1 MFSFGALITKFKSI
15 CMRKNLH
22 FPWLVL
28 AGMLCISAQLMGQA
42 NFSIKGKVTAGGDPV
57 IGANVVIANTAVGT
71 ITDLDG
77 MYELTGSLAAGSYTV
92 SISYVGYQSSNQ
104 AIELKDGKNMLSVDA
119 SLEEDALKLDEVVV
133 TGSSLASK
141 RRELGNAI
149 NSVGGDAIANAGTGN
164 ALTALQGR
172 VAGARITQTSGDP
185 AGAININLRGVNSIS
200 GGSDPL
206 YIIDGVIA
214 SNSSTA
220 VTQTGVPAGEANLGT
235 PRLADLNPN
244 DIETISTIN
253 GAAAAAVYGSR
264 AANGVVLITTKRGK
278 AGKPTITVG
287 TSINMNQL
295 RQKVYIS
302 TYGKQFGFAAL
313 RLGNISNITDA
324 QKVANPNVTTVEI
337 IRDGAKFN
345 LANNLVDVTR
355 YDYQDNIFQTSYG
368 TDNYVNVSGGSDK
381 SKYYASVSYM
391 KNGGIIKNTDFSRL
405 NLRLNLDQQ
414 LTSWASLAIGLNGI
428 NSRASELPS
437 GNVFYSPIN
446 GINITN
452 NIWDATAR
460 DANGNLQAVEPTRI
474 NPLTTVETFDFNQ
487 NVNRAISNA
496 KLSLFPLEGLKLD
509 IIGGIDAFS
518 QLGTQYIP
526 VYPYANVNVL
536 YYANGYASTTTNN
549 SRQYNTDINLSYENT
564 FGKISSTTV
573 LGYSYQNSRV
583 DYLTSFGEG
592 IAPGITSVNGSANR
606 QTSYARSQYWIDGYF
621 LQQTFGWDNKLF
633 LTGAGRIDNSS
644 IFSAGQRNQKYTK
657 ASLSFVPSDFDFY
670 KNSGI
675 ANVMNSV
682 KVRASFGE
690 AGGVAAIGPYDRY
703 NLISSV
709 NYLGKNTYVPNAQI
723 AFENVAPERTREVEA
738 GLDLSFFKNKLGLGL
753 TVYSQRVF
761 DLIVNRVL
769 AASEGGTSR
778 LDNVGEMSNKGFE
791 LSLNYNALKTKDIEW
806 NVYGVYSKN
815 KNLVEK
821 LGSPRVAINNVAG
834 APVYLIEGQPAGVFF
849 GTYFAT
855 NADGSRLLNSYGL
868 EQTEKGTQK
877 AYVAGSEIPAG
888 SYVEGGVLY
897 TPQRDANGQPTGAAL
912 SKIIGDPN
920 PDFTMSLGTNF
931 TYKKFT
937 FGFLLDGVY
946 GVDVFNADRR
956 TRQGVGIG
964 DYSEKELK
972 GELPRGYIL
981 SIYPVE
987 EWRVEDGSFTKLREI
1002 SLGYALPNNL
1012 ISGVRDIQ
1020 VTLTGRNLLSFDS
1033 YDGYDP
1039 ETNAGG
1045 VSDRLRGIDFGNVPI
1060 PRTMQFSIR
1069 ASF

>member
-1 MFSFGALITKFKSI
+1 
-15 CMRKNLH
+15 MRKNFH

-28 AGMLCISAQLMGQA
+28 AGLLCVSAQLMGQA
-42 NFSIKGKVTAGGDPV
+42 NFSIKGAVSAGGEPV
-57 IGANVVIANTAVGT
+57 IGANVVIANTAYGT

-77 MYELTGSLAAGSYTV
+77 MYELSGTLSAGSYV
-92 SISYVGYQSSNQ
+92 VNISYVGYQTQSQ
-104 AIELKDGKNMLSVDA
+104 AVELKEGKNTVTVDA

-141 RRELGNAI
+141 RRELGNA
-149 NSVGGDAIANAGTGN
+149 VGTVSGDQLSKSGTGN

-185 AGAININLRGVNSIS
+185 AGSININLRGVNSIS

-214 SNSSTA
+214 SNSTTA
-220 VTQTGVPAGEANLGT
+220 VTQTGVSAGEANLGT
-235 PRLADLNPN
+235 PRMADLNPN
-244 DIETISTIN
+244 DIETINTIN
-253 GAAAAAVYGSR
+253 GAAAAAIYGSR

-278 AGKPTITVG
+278 AGKPIITVG
-287 TSINMNQL
+287 SSININQL
-295 RQKVYIS
+295 RKEVYIS
-302 TYGKQFGFAAL
+302 TYGKQFGFPEL
-313 RLGNISNITDA
+313 RLGNISNISAA
-324 QKVANPNVTTVEI
+324 QKAANPNVVTKEI
-337 IRDGAKFN
+337 IRDGAKFD
-345 LANNLVDVTR
+345 LATNLVDVTR
-355 YDYQDNIFQTSYG
+355 YDYQDNIFQTAYG
-368 TDNYVNVSGGSDK
+368 TDNFVNVSGGSDK
-381 SKYYASVSYM
+381 SRYFASVSYM

-414 LTSWASLAIGLNGI
+414 LTSWASLAVGINAI
-428 NSRASELPS
+428 NSRAKELPS
-437 GNVFYSPIN
+437 GNVFFSPIN

-460 DANGNLQAVEPTRI
+460 DANGNLKAVEPTRI

-487 NVNRAISNA
+487 NVNRGISNV
-496 KLSLFPLEGLKLD
+496 KLSIFPLEGLKLD
-509 IIGGIDAFS
+509 VIAGMDAFS
-518 QLGTQYIP
+518 QTGNQYIP
-526 VYPYANVNVL
+526 VYPYANVNIL
-536 YYANGYASTTTNN
+536 YYANGYASSTTNN
-549 SRQYNTDINLSYENT
+549 SFQYNTDMNLSYERT
-564 FGKISSTTV
+564 FSNISSNTV

-592 IAPGITSVNGSANR
+592 IAPGITTVNGSANR
-606 QTSYARSQYWIDGYF
+606 QTGYARSQYWIDGYF
-621 LQQTFGWDNKLF
+621 LQQTFGLDNKLF
-633 LTGAGRIDNSS
+633 LTGAARVDNSS
-644 IFSAGQRNQKYTK
+644 IFSAGVRNQKYTK
-657 ASLSFVPSDFDFY
+657 ASISFVPSDFEAY
-670 KNSGI
+670 KSSGL
-675 ANVMNSV
+675 ANIMNSV

-738 GLDLSFFKNKLGLGL
+738 GLDLGFFKNKLGLGL

-761 DLIVNRVL
+761 DLLVNRVL

-791 LSLNYNALKTKDIEW
+791 LSLNYNAYKTKDMEW
-806 NVYGVYSKN
+806 NIYGVYSRN

-821 LGSPRVAINNVAG
+821 LGSPRVQINNVAG

-855 NADGSRLLNSYGL
+855 NADGSRLLNTYGL

-877 AYVAGSEIPAG
+877 TYVPGSEIPAG
-888 SYVEGGVLY
+888 SYVEGGVIY
-897 TPQRDANGQPTGAAL
+897 TPQRDANGQPTGTAL

-920 PDFTMSLGTNF
+920 PDFTMSIGTNF
-931 TYKKFT
+931 TWKKLT

-987 EWRVEDGSFTKLREI
+987 EWRVEDGSFTKLREV
-1002 SLGYALPNNL
+1002 SLGYELPANL
-1012 ISGVRDIQ
+1012 IPGVSNIQ
-1020 VTLTGRNLLSFDS
+1020 LTLTGRNLVSFDS

-1060 PRTMQFSIR
+1060 PRTMQFSVR

>member
-1 MFSFGALITKFKSI
+1 
-15 CMRKNLH
+15 MRKNLH

-28 AGMLCISAQLMGQA
+28 AGLLCISAQLLGQA
-42 NFSIKGKVTAGGDPV
+42 NFTIKGVVTAGGEPV
-57 IGANVVIANTAVGT
+57 IGANVVIASTAYGT

-77 MYELTGSLAAGSYTV
+77 MYELTGNLSAGSYV
-92 SISYVGYQSSNQ
+92 VNISYVGYQTLSQSV
-104 AIELKDGKNMLSVDA
+104 ELKEGKNNLTVDA
-119 SLEEDALKLDEVVV
+119 GLEEDALKLDEVVV

-141 RRELGNAI
+141 RRELGN
-149 NSVGGDAIANAGTGN
+149 SVGTVSGDQLSKSGTGN

-185 AGAININLRGVNSIS
+185 AGSININLRGVNSIS

-214 SNSSTA
+214 SNSTTA
-220 VTQTGVPAGEANLGT
+220 VTQTGVSAGEANLGT
-235 PRLADLNPN
+235 PRMADLNPN
-244 DIETISTIN
+244 DIETINTIN
-253 GAAAAAVYGSR
+253 GAAAAAIYGSR

-278 AGKPTITVG
+278 AGKPVITVG
-287 TSINMNQL
+287 SSININQL
-295 RQKVYIS
+295 RKEVYIS
-302 TYGKQFGFAAL
+302 TYGKQFGFPEL
-313 RLGNISNITDA
+313 RLGNISTISAA
-324 QKVANPNVTTVEI
+324 QKAANPNVVTKEV
-337 IRDGAKFN
+337 IRDGAKFD
-345 LANNLVDVTR
+345 LATNLVDVTR
-355 YDYQDNIFQTSYG
+355 YDYQDNIFQTAYG
-368 TDNYVNVSGGSDK
+368 TDNFVNVSGGSDK
-381 SKYYASVSYM
+381 SRYFASVSYM

-414 LTSWASLAIGLNGI
+414 LTSWASLAVGLNAI
-428 NSRASELPS
+428 NSKAKELPS
-437 GNVFYSPIN
+437 GNVFFSPIN

-460 DANGNLQAVEPTRI
+460 DANGNLKAVEPTRI

-487 NVNRAISNA
+487 NVNRGISNI

-509 IIGGIDAFS
+509 LIAGLDAFS
-518 QLGTQYIP
+518 QSGNQYIP
-526 VYPYANVNVL
+526 VYPYANVNIL
-536 YYANGYASTTTNN
+536 YYANGYASSTTNN
-549 SRQYNTDINLSYENT
+549 SLQYNTDMNLSYERT
-564 FGKISSTTV
+564 FGKISSNTV
-573 LGYSYQNSRV
+573 VGYSYQNSRV
-583 DYLTSFGEG
+583 DYLTSFGEA
-592 IAPGITSVNGSANR
+592 IAPGITTVNGSANR

-633 LTGAGRIDNSS
+633 LTGAGRVDNSS
-644 IFSAGQRNQKYTK
+644 IFSAGVRNQKYTK
-657 ASLSFVPSDFDFY
+657 ASISFVASDFEAY
-670 KNSGI
+670 KESGI
-675 ANVMNSV
+675 ADVMNSI

-738 GLDLSFFKNKLGLGL
+738 GLDLGFFKNKLALGL

-761 DLIVNRVL
+761 DLLVNRVL

-791 LSLNYNALKTKDIEW
+791 LSLNYNALKTKDLEW
-806 NVYGVYSKN
+806 NIYGVYSRN

-821 LGSPRVAINNVAG
+821 LGSPRVAITNVAG

-877 AYVAGSEIPAG
+877 TYVAGSEIPAG
-888 SYVEGGVLY
+888 SYVEGGVIY
-897 TPQRDANGQPTGAAL
+897 TPQRDANGQPTGTAL

-920 PDFTMSLGTNF
+920 PDFTMSIGTNF
-931 TYKKFT
+931 TWKKLT

-987 EWRVEDGSFTKLREI
+987 EWRVEDGSFTKLREV
-1002 SLGYALPNNL
+1002 SLGYELPANL
-1012 ISGVRDIQ
+1012 IPGVSNIQ
-1020 VTLTGRNLLSFDS
+1020 LTLTGRNLVSFDK

-1060 PRTMQFSIR
+1060 PRTMQFSVR